1 MMSSDKKSSTV
12 KLFCPSLSK
21 LVPWVIKKEDE
32 NLDLGLIANT
42 FGLEP
47 STLKINNHF
56 ISRGIDFVSS
66 SVTWKSLLSFFASR
80 GLATGSSEH
89 DVIVIDGRV
98 CKPGTKRGRSNPW
111 EIGSSDDMSREC
123 TNHTNGSMEDINLFK
138 KIKTDTCNS
147 GVCQP
152 LSESFSGGREKIKF
166 NSLAVKR
173 KPWVEDINPLKKKK
187 ISESSS
193 GKLNFPSPVVRS
205 VRNCIGESISGSLK
219 RLRIDEMIMAT
230 PSKRQRQ
237 LVLHF
242 EE

>member
-1 MMSSDKKSSTV
+1 MSSDKKSSTV

-21 LVPWVIKKEDE
+21 LVQWVIKKEDE

-47 STLKINNHF
+47 STIKINNHF

-80 GLATGSSEH
+80 GLATGSNEH

-98 CKPGTKRGRSNPW
+98 CKPGTKRVRSNPW
-111 EIGSSDDMSREC
+111 EIGSSINDMSREC
-123 TNHTNGSMEDINLFK
+123 TGLSSNTNGSMEDINLFK

-147 GVCQP
+147 GVWQP

-173 KPWVEDINPLKKKK
+173 KPLVEDINPLKKKK
-187 ISESSS
+187 ISETSS
-193 GKLNFPSPVVRS
+193 GAIN
-205 VRNCIGESISGSLK
+205 
-219 RLRIDEMIMAT
+219 EMIMAT
-230 PSKRQRQ
+230 PSSKRRK
-237 LVLHF
+237 
-242 EE
+242 

>member
-1 MMSSDKKSSTV
+1 MSSDKKSSTV

-21 LVPWVIKKEDE
+21 LVQWVIKKEDE

-80 GLATGSSEH
+80 GLATGSNEH

-98 CKPGTKRGRSNPW
+98 WKPGTKR
-111 EIGSSDDMSREC
+111 
-123 TNHTNGSMEDINLFK
+123 
-138 KIKTDTCNS
+138 
-147 GVCQP
+147 VCQP

-173 KPWVEDINPLKKKK
+173 KPLVEDINPLKKKK
-187 ISESSS
+187 ISETSS
-193 GKLNFPSPVVRS
+193 GKLNFHMTKTAE
-205 VRNCIGESISGSLK
+205 NK
-219 RLRIDEMIMAT
+219 
-230 PSKRQRQ
+230 
-237 LVLHF
+237 
-242 EE
+242 

>member
-1 MMSSDKKSSTV
+1 MCSDKKSRTV
-12 KLFCPSLSK
+12 KLFCPSVSK
-21 LVPWVIKKEDE
+21 LVPWVIQKEDE

-56 ISRGIDFVSS
+56 ISRGVDFVSS

-80 GLATGSSEH
+80 GLTTGSGEH

-111 EIGSSDDMSREC
+111 EIGTGDDMSREC
-123 TNHTNGSMEDINLFK
+123 SRLSDDAKGSMEDINLFK
-138 KIKTDTCNS
+138 KIKTNACNS

-152 LSESFSGGREKIKF
+152 LSASFSGGCEEIKF
-166 NSLAVKR
+166 NSIAVTR
-173 KPWVEDINPLKKKK
+173 KPLVEDVNPLKKKK

-193 GKLNFPSPVVRS
+193 GKLNFPMPSSVVRS
-205 VRNCIGESISGSLK
+205 VRNCIGGSISGSLK
-219 RLRIDEMIMAT
+219 RLRIDEMIMAA
-230 PSKRQRQ
+230 PSKRQR
-237 LVLHF
+237 
-242 EE
+242 

>member
-32 NLDLGLIANT
+32 SLDLGLIANT

-98 CKPGTKRGRSNPW
+98 CKPVTKRGRSNPL
-111 EIGSSDDMSREC
+111 EIGSSYDMSRES
-123 TNHTNGSMEDINLFK
+123 TGLSNNTEGSMVDINLFK

-152 LSESFSGGREKIKF
+152 LSESSSGGHEKIKF

-173 KPWVEDINPLKKKK
+173 KPLVEDINPLKKKK

-193 GKLNFPSPVVRS
+193 GRLNFPMTSPVVRS
-205 VRNCIGESISGSLK
+205 VRNCIDGSISGSLK

-230 PSKRQRQ
+230 PGKRQR
-237 LVLHF
+237 
-242 EE
+242 